1 MELYIYA
8 LTITARD
15 GIRLWVYF
23 DEDEAKKAAKGYMSW
38 RDDVEWKCR
47 CQDEWT
53 GCLRRGEVVIEVSID
68 RKKVLSKYEGDWGD

>member
-1 MELYIYA
+1 MELYIYV
-8 LTITARD
+8 LTITKSE
-15 GIRLWVYF
+15 GTQIKVYF
-23 DEDEAKKAAKGYMSW
+23 DENEAITAAKAYMSW

-53 GCLRRGEVVIEVSID
+53 GCLRRGETVIEVNID